1 MAGARSG
8 FLVLLGQLFI
18 SPSFLVLLFYLHQWD
33 KWSGGK
39 ETNSHRDAAVH
50 ALRMLDFRVDGLGRC
65 MKSRG
70 GAENVVLQSSPDAR
84 ANLVL
89 KRQATGHYLFDLSFE
104 NSIDPGYVTEK
115 AFDALLGK
123 CED

>member
-1 MAGARSG
+1 
-8 FLVLLGQLFI
+8 
-18 SPSFLVLLFYLHQWD
+18 
-33 KWSGGK
+33 
-39 ETNSHRDAAVH
+39 
-50 ALRMLDFRVDGLGRC
+50 

-115 AFDALLGK
+115 AFDALLGR
-123 CED
+123 CEE